1 MLDYETAATNLTF
14 EVASLAFEYFENRCV
29 IFNLNRFLKSF
40 TSGINSALMMH
51 KMENQIKVTQ
61 CAGRLTFEYINDSTD
76 EKNKFDKVMHDE
88 LLGRGI
94 YLEGNVISTAF
105 SVHNDILVRFA
116 LAFESALGIYK
127 SSK

>member
-1 MLDYETAATNLTF
+1 
-14 EVASLAFEYFENRCV
+14 
-29 IFNLNRFLKSF
+29 
-40 TSGINSALMMH
+40 MH

-61 CAGRLTFEYINDSTD
+61 CAGRLTFEYISDSTD
-76 EKNKFDKVMHDE
+76 EKNKFNKVMHDE

-127 SSK
+127 ST